1 MFFARIEHSRKR
13 HLIESQTTSLAKY
26 SINVY
31 PDRAFDTGAEVECW
45 RWCGKGVVPEKFI
58 KF

>member
-26 SINVY
+26 SNDVY
-31 PDRAFDTGAEVECW
+31 AETDAEVDFW
-45 RWCGKGVVPEKFI
+45 RWCV
-58 KF
+58 